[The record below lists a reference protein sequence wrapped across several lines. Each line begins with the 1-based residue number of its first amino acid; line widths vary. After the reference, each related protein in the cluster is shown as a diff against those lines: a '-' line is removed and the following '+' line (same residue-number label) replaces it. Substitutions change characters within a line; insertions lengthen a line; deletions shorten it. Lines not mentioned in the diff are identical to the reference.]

1 MAENL
6 VSVTIAK
13 KIHLR
18 LLLIMKEL
26 HRICVDNNITYYVY
40 YGTALGAKRHKGFI
54 PWDDDVDIGMP
65 RPDYEKFCALADNCF
80 PDFIERRYFK
90 TVKNSPFHFVKL
102 IDNRTTLIE
111 QNYKNYL
118 EGLYIDVFPID
129 GVGKYNILDKIKC
142 RYIWNVHRMIIYRCS
157 TEKKNS
163 LIKNIIASICR
174 KMDLNKL
181 HNILEKALISTS
193 YESSEYVTNYL
204 GGLKTNDIVPR
215 HVLGKP
221 QLMTFED
228 AELYAPEKINE
239 YLTKLYGD
247 YMELPPENQRVFK
260 HNYYVLNFDIP
271 YREYMINGKDTDEK

>member
-1 MAENL
+1 
-6 VSVTIAK
+6 
-13 KIHLR
+13 
-18 LLLIMKEL
+18 
-26 HRICVDNNITYYVY
+26 
-40 YGTALGAKRHKGFI
+40 
-54 PWDDDVDIGMP
+54 
-65 RPDYEKFCALADNCF
+65 
-80 PDFIERRYFK
+80 
-90 TVKNSPFHFVKL
+90 
-102 IDNRTTLIE
+102 
-111 QNYKNYL
+111 
-118 EGLYIDVFPID
+118 
-129 GVGKYNILDKIKC
+129 
-142 RYIWNVHRMIIYRCS
+142 
-157 TEKKNS
+157 
-163 LIKNIIASICR
+163 
-174 KMDLNKL
+174 MDLNKL